1 MTSWVTVVIP
11 TRDSAAWIGDILEH
25 YRRHGIIA
33 TILLDSRT
41 RDATAAIARRAGS
54 PVVAL
59 EGFSCT
65 EAAVALTRHC
75 VSTPWALFV
84 HDDEIPSDALFAR
97 LRGAEPPTQVESVAI
112 PRRWAWYVP
121 GEPLR
126 YGRSQHWPD
135 RTERPGSDHAW
146 RLFRPDRVRF
156 ITEMH
161 TDGFIVGAWSR
172 MPADAY
178 LVHFEWVIRS
188 HAQRRE
194 KLLGYDRVR
203 YGYGRFFER
212 MYLPESQPEGV
223 IEYLPFD
230 TDRYDALAR
239 RYYAARR
246 VPSRPARTGWLD
258 HLARARHRIAACL
271 LGRPREPA
279 DRAGL
284 APRPDQEITGVF
296 QPAACQPDPLGAA
309 APPLEPAGR

>member
-11 TRDSAAWIGDILEH
+11 TRDSSAWIGGVLEH
-25 YRRHGIIA
+25 YRRHGFIA
-33 TILLDSRT
+33 TVLLDSRS
-41 RDATAAIARRAGS
+41 RDSTAAIVRRAGS

-65 EAAVALTRHC
+65 EAAVALTRRC
-75 VSTPWALFV
+75 VATPWSLFL
-84 HDDEIPSDALFAR
+84 HDDEIPSDALFDR
-97 LRGAEPPTQVESVAI
+97 LRGSEPPPQVESVAI
-112 PRRWAWYVP
+112 PRRWAWHVP

-135 RTERPGSDHAW
+135 RTGRPGTDHAW

-156 ITEMH
+156 IPVMH
-161 TDGFIVGAWSR
+161 TDGFLVGAWSR

-178 LVHFEWVIRS
+178 FVHFEWVIRS

-194 KLLGYDRVR
+194 KLRGYDRVR

-212 MYLPESQPEGV
+212 MYLPESQPDGV

-239 RYYAARR
+239 SYYAARAVSPR
-246 VPSRPARTGWLD
+246 LARTGWLD
-258 HLARARHRIAACL
+258 HLARARHRITGYL
-271 LGRPREPA
+271 PGRAGEPA

-284 APRPDQEITGVF
+284 APRPDQEIMGVF
-296 QPAACQPDPLGAA
+296 QPADRLHDRSGTADRPLDPD
-309 APPLEPAGR
+309 GR